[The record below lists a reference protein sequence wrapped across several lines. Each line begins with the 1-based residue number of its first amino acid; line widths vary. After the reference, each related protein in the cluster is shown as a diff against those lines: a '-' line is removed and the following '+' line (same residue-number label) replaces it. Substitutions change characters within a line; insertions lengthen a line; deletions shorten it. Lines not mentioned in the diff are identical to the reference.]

1 MIWRFCLA
9 KMSKNVTRVQIQR
22 PISLFLNN
30 QGCWLALVWP
40 WPSFSTLVSVGKVSS
55 QVDDETSIVTAAEYN
70 VASMRK
76 ASFNLF
82 MMTRASCSCSHFAW
96 LSTKTAL
103 PQLSLLELSHS
114 VFITSGRWGKMWVS
128 ALFSCSR
135 KYKGREFHR
144 TGAWQDC
151 SELQLLHFCV

>member
-1 MIWRFCLA
+1 MGAAR
-9 KMSKNVTRVQIQR
+9 
-22 PISLFLNN
+22 
-30 QGCWLALVWP
+30 
-40 WPSFSTLVSVGKVSS
+40 STLVSVEKVFS

-103 PQLSLLELSHS
+103 PQLSFPESTMNQHVPVQQGAAAKLHQGMTL
-114 VFITSGRWGKMWVS
+114 IS
-128 ALFSCSR
+128 AI
-135 KYKGREFHR
+135 GH
-144 TGAWQDC
+144 
-151 SELQLLHFCV
+151 